1 MEKYLVINAGSSSLK
16 FSLYE
21 MPSEELLINGYFEKI
36 GHKDSFW
43 TLKINGEK
51 IKREGYLSNHS
62 DAVMKMIDE
71 LLVNK
76 IIDSMDEIKGV
87 GHRVLHGGEIY
98 SDSIEITDKVLEDI
112 IDLTKLGPLHH
123 PGEIAGIK
131 AMIESSK
138 ECGGSWDK
146 VFQLVKDKFN
156 VDSETAEKCM
166 KLYW

>member
-36 GHKDSFW
+36 GHNDSFW

-87 GHRVLHGGEIY
+87 GH
-98 SDSIEITDKVLEDI
+98 
-112 IDLTKLGPLHH
+112 
-123 PGEIAGIK
+123 
-131 AMIESSK
+131 
-138 ECGGSWDK
+138 
-146 VFQLVKDKFN
+146 
-156 VDSETAEKCM
+156 
-166 KLYW
+166 